1 MHLSRH
7 TLNIALVVLSVAVA
21 ILLYAL
27 VNRTLTPRTDP
38 NRDENPGQFEGAV
51 LQVEVRNGCGV
62 TGLAYTM
69 TQFLRQRGFDVVE
82 VGDLPPFDQEVSVV
96 YDRIGDL
103 EAARKL
109 AVAIGIPEDR
119 VIQDLKPEEYLD
131 ASVIIGKDY
140 ETLTPFQQ

>member
-7 TLNIALVVLSVAVA
+7 TLNISLVVLSLAVG

-27 VNRTLTPRTDP
+27 ANRTLSPRTDP
-38 NRDENPGQFEGAV
+38 NRDENPGQFVGAV

-62 TGLAYTM
+62 TGLAQTM

-82 VGDLPPFDQEVSVV
+82 VGDLPAFDQDVSVV
-96 YDRIGDL
+96 YDRIGDMD
-103 EAARKL
+103 AARKL

-119 VIQDLKPEEYLD
+119 VIQDIKPEEYLD

-140 ETLTPFQQ
+140 ETLRPFQH